1 MQAGA
6 QRNVLVRA
14 LEEQISCCAANSA
27 SSFSLGAEAA
37 SGQFL
42 LAILGRMF
50 MRKWCAMVVIG
61 ALFALPLVA
70 QEKDDSAAKPAT
82 EATTEAAAAP
92 ANVAPVTRS
101 VWALPNV
108 PKATPFPGPQASPA
122 PLQDTRPPGTLVP
135 RFEISAG
142 YSYINFS
149 PGDPFANFNNQG
161 ATGSFTVN
169 ANRFL
174 GLTAEVGGYTFT
186 RNVNGVNLDGGLT
199 TYLFGPR
206 LNLRKFEH
214 FVPFGEFLI
223 GGARGGGPITGGAN
237 QSAFT
242 LAAGGGVDVVFNKY
256 LAWRFAQIDYLM
268 TNFSGTNV
276 NPNARQNN
284 LRLGS
289 GVVLR
294 FGIPPPPPPPNH
306 PPVAACSASPTSV
319 YAGSNDAITVHV
331 NASDPDN
338 DTLTY
343 SYTATG
349 GTVEGTGA
357 DARFN
362 SSGLA
367 EGTYTVNA
375 KVDDG
380 KGGTAT
386 CATDVTVAKKP
397 NQNPTISCTTDRSP
411 IMPGERTGITSTA
424 SDPDG
429 DPLTYSYSATGGQVT
444 GDGPKAQFDSTGLAA
459 GSYTVKCSVSDGKG
473 GTADG
478 STTVDV
484 QQPPPPPQA
493 AKAGDC
499 GYNKVGASRFDNA
512 CKRVG
517 DDVALRLKNDPNAKL
532 VIVGY
537 ADGKEP
543 KAAKLAQTRADLAKK
558 YIVEKGVD
566 ESRISTRTGE
576 ASKEKDQATANRR
589 VDFVIV
595 PEGAT
600 Y

>member
-1 MQAGA
+1 
-6 QRNVLVRA
+6 
-14 LEEQISCCAANSA
+14 
-27 SSFSLGAEAA
+27 
-37 SGQFL
+37 
-42 LAILGRMF
+42 
-50 MRKWCAMVVIG
+50 MRKWCAVAAIG
-61 ALFALPLVA
+61 ALCALPLFAQQKDENAAKPVTDAATEASASPESSAPATLGIFALP
-70 QEKDDSAAKPAT
+70 AA
-82 EATTEAAAAP
+82 
-92 ANVAPVTRS
+92 
-101 VWALPNV
+101 
-108 PKATPFPGPQASPA
+108 PKATPFPGPQAA
-122 PLQDTRPPGTLVP
+122 AKTVKDTRAPGQLVP
-135 RFEISAG
+135 KWELNAG
-142 YSYINFS
+142 YSFLNAN
-149 PGDPFANFNNQG
+149 PGDPYSNFDG
-161 ATGSFTVN
+161 HGGTGGVAYNVN
-169 ANRFL
+169 RYL
-174 GLTAEVGGYTFT
+174 GLVAELGGYRFQ
-186 RNVNGVNLDGGLT
+186 RDVNGDAFRGAVT
-199 TYLFGPR
+199 SYLFGPR
-206 LNLRKFEH
+206 LNLRRFDH
-214 FVPFGEFLI
+214 FVPFGEFLF
-223 GGARGGGPITGGAN
+223 GAAHTDSGFTGSNSQNTFA
-237 QSAFT
+237 
-242 LAAGGGVDVVFNKY
+242 LAAGGGVDVVLAKWV
-256 LAWRFAQIDYLM
+256 AWRFAQIDYLM
-268 TNFSGTNV
+268 TNFSGANV

-289 GVVLR
+289 GVVFR
-294 FGIPPPPPPPNH
+294 FGIPNPPPPPNH
-306 PPVAACSASPTSV
+306 PPVAACSATPTSV
-319 YAGSNDAITVHV
+319 YAGSNDAIAVHV

-343 SYTATG
+343 AYTATG
-349 GTVEGTGA
+349 GTVEGNGP

-362 SSGLA
+362 TSGLA

-380 KGGTAT
+380 KGGTAS

-397 NQNPTISCTTDRSP
+397 NQPPTISCATDRSP

-429 DPLTYSYSATGGQVT
+429 DPLTYSYSSTGGQVT
-444 GDGPKAQFDSTGLAA
+444 GDGAKAQFDSTGLAP

-473 GTADG
+473 GTADS
-478 STTVDV
+478 STNVDV

-499 GYNKVGASRFDNA
+499 GYNKAGASRFDNA

-566 ESRISTRTGE
+566 ASRISTRTGE
-576 ASKEKDQATANRR
+576 GSKEKGQEKANRR
-589 VDFVIV
+589 VDFVVV